1 MQRTEIK
8 ALFSAATDYIDSEVT
23 VCGWVKTIRQSKT
36 LGFIELNDGTSF
48 QNLQV
53 VRSPKLR

>member
-8 ALFSAATDYIDSEVT
+8 SLFSAVADYIDSEVT

-36 LGFIELNDGTSF
+36 LGFIELNDGKIGRAH
-48 QNLQV
+48 V
-53 VRSPKLR
+53 